1 MVSCRN
7 INIFLQEWETPYG
20 IPPFEQIQAKD
31 YIPAVKLG
39 IRMQEAEIDAIIARN
54 DEPTFENT
62 VAAYERSGA
71 VLDKVTGVL
80 FNLSETDATESLQK
94 IVEKVIPMIAE
105 HSDNIFMNPYLFE
118 RVDILYRKKDQLG
131 LTREQEM
138 VLDDMHRS
146 FVKNGIALDRESQ
159 KRMKKINSTLGK
171 LDYT

>member
-20 IPPFEQIQAKD
+20 IPPFEQIQEKD

-80 FNLSETDATESLQK
+80 FNLSETD
-94 IVEKVIPMIAE
+94 
-105 HSDNIFMNPYLFE
+105 
-118 RVDILYRKKDQLG
+118 
-131 LTREQEM
+131 
-138 VLDDMHRS
+138 
-146 FVKNGIALDRESQ
+146 
-159 KRMKKINSTLGK
+159 ST
-171 LDYT
+171 